1 LEAGLDVTKQYRGPR
16 TRYAQEGKKMVFSRR
31 GLTAM
36 AATLMAA
43 MGARAADKAPGK
55 AAIVG
60 TWKMVDATA
69 RDADGK
75 ALPKPYGPK
84 GMGLV
89 TLNADGRMM
98 AVLCDGRTSLPD
110 GTTRDYASYCGN
122 YTFDGATLIT
132 KVDSSSAARI
142 AIGSDQVRKVRFE
155 GKRLVLTP
163 PPVMLNG
170 VMQHRD
176 IFWERISPIGA

>member
-1 LEAGLDVTKQYRGPR
+1 MEETRMQTGTFRRSLVAALSAIPVLFVRNAHSAAEGGGNAGSTPQL
-16 TRYAQEGKKMVFSRR
+16 
-31 GLTAM
+31 
-36 AATLMAA
+36 
-43 MGARAADKAPGK
+43 
-55 AAIVG
+55 VG
-60 TWKMVDATA
+60 TWKMVDATS

-98 AVLCDGRTSLPD
+98 AVLCDGRASLPD
-110 GTTRDYASYCGN
+110 AAKRDYASYCGN
-122 YTFDGATLIT
+122 YTFDGTTLIT
-132 KVDSSSAARI
+132 KVDASSAARI

-163 PPVMLNG
+163 PPAELNG
-170 VMQHRD
+170 ILQYRD
-176 IFWERISPIGA
+176 IFWERISTEPA